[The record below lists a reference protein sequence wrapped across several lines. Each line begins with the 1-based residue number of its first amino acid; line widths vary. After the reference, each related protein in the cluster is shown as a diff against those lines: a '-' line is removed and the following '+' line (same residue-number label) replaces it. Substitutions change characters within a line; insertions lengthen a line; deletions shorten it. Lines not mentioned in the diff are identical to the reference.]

1 MEAAVLIFP
10 MHLPG
15 TAAAANMWRA
25 GGSASQHCTE
35 RGRDECLLP
44 ATYRDRGEIVEAA
57 SRCNVFAPVHRHRG
71 VLERCDRMPR
81 GHLWALSWL
90 AMAGRW
96 RLSHRRAGRRA
107 TYGVCSD
114 IANCG
119 ASQCIDT
126 ELWLPSNLTM
136 PPESHGGFDRHSQ
149 APITWY
155 ICEEGR
161 SSHSSYIS

>member
-1 MEAAVLIFP
+1 MKGLFTRAVLRHRLPCGYMMEAAILIFAV
-10 MHLPG
+10 HLPG

-44 ATYRDRGEIVEAA
+44 ATHRDRGEIVEAA

-90 AMAGRW
+90 AMAGR
-96 RLSHRRAGRRA
+96 RHLTGRSASCRVG
-107 TYGVCSD
+107 YDVCSEV
-114 IANCG
+114 ANCG
-119 ASQCIDT
+119 ASRCIDT
-126 ELWLPSNLTM
+126 
-136 PPESHGGFDRHSQ
+136 
-149 APITWY
+149 AP
-155 ICEEGR
+155 
-161 SSHSSYIS
+161 